1 MAEPVS
7 SQFIQTLRNILAAA
21 EAGQIPG
28 AVTPAASPAAAP
40 APAPVAAPEPQA
52 PAPRPAA
59 PQQQQQ
65 QQQQSSS
72 LLQQLRERATRELA
86 GAPAQQED
94 PRVAFGRGVLSN
106 RGSFLDNLSAGLQ
119 AQREAE
125 TARQTAL
132 AAQREEMRRIAEA
145 ERMEQARRDQAEY
158 QRQSLE
164 FRRQEAERAGRPQ
177 FQVVGTDA
185 RGNAVVMDP
194 RDPTRRQVLEGVT
207 PSQVSALNARLTA
220 SDLAR
225 AAAAGNQAVRDEER
239 RRADALPR
247 QPELTAQERDR
258 LFQEASERF
267 LRSTQTGGAGATG
280 GGATGSTQPAPAA
293 PARTLQ
299 YPRAPQQQQ

>member
-1 MAEPVS
+1 MAEPGS
-7 SQFIQTLRNILAAA
+7 SQFIETLRALLAAA
-21 EAGQIPG
+21 QAGQIPG
-28 AVTPAASPAAAP
+28 AITPAATPSAIPAP
-40 APAPVAAPEPQA
+40 APAPAAAPEPQA
-52 PAPRPAA
+52 PAPRPSA

-65 QQQQSSS
+65 QQPSS

-86 GAPAQQED
+86 ATPAQQED
-94 PRVAFGRGVLSN
+94 PRTAFGRGVLSN

-125 TARQTAL
+125 TAQQAAL

-145 ERMEQARRDQAEY
+145 ERQEQARRDQAEY
-158 QRQSLE
+158 QRLSLE
-164 FRRQEAERAGRPQ
+164 LRRQEAERAGRPS

-258 LFQEASERF
+258 IFQEASERF
-267 LRSTQTGGAGATG
+267 LRSTQTGATGATG
-280 GGATGSTQPAPAA
+280 GGTGSTQPAPAA

-299 YPRAPQQQQ
+299 YPRAPQQQ